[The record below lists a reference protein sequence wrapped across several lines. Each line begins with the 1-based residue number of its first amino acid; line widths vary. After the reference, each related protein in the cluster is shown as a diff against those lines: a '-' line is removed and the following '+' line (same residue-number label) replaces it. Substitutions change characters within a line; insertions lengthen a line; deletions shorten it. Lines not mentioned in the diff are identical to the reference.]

1 MLVRPMSEPIRLDKC
16 VAALFG
22 CSRGEAQQYI
32 EGGWVSV
39 DGVVVE
45 EPQTLAAA
53 PQVTLAADAVL
64 APAEPATL
72 LLHKPAGMT
81 AEAALGLA
89 APAARSSLDQAN
101 VRVLKRHFLRL
112 SAPLP
117 LEDEASGLLVLSQDG
132 RVLRRL
138 SADATS
144 IEQEFLVEVSGE
156 LRPYGMARLVHGLVY
171 QQRSLS
177 PCKVS
182 WQNEERLRFA
192 IKHVQPGQLRFMCKE
207 VGLDVVSIRRLRVG
221 RISLGKLAIGEWRYL
236 PVGERF

>member
-1 MLVRPMSEPIRLDKC
+1 MSDPIRLDKC
-16 VAALFG
+16 VAAQFG

-45 EPQTLAAA
+45 EPQALATAA
-53 PQVTLAADAVL
+53 QVMLAPDAVL
-64 APAEPATL
+64 EPAEPATL

-81 AEAALGLA
+81 ADAAVALA
-89 APAARSSLDQAN
+89 NPASRSELDNAEL
-101 VRVLKRHFLRL
+101 RVLKRHFLRL
-112 SAPLP
+112 NAPLP
-117 LEDEASGLLVLSQDG
+117 LEDDASGLLVLSQDG

-138 SADATS
+138 TADASS
-144 IEQEFLVEVSGE
+144 IEQEFLVEVRGE
-156 LRPYGMARLVHGLVY
+156 LRPYGMARLAHGLVY
-171 QQRSLS
+171 QQRSLP

-192 IKHVQPGQLRFMCKE
+192 IKHVQPGQLRYMCGE

-221 RISLGKLAIGEWRYL
+221 RVSLGKLAIGQWRYL
-236 PVGERF
+236 PTGERF

>member
-1 MLVRPMSEPIRLDKC
+1 MSDPIRLDKC
-16 VAALFG
+16 VAAQFG

-45 EPQTLAAA
+45 EPQALATAV
-53 PQVTLAADAVL
+53 QVTLAPDAVL
-64 APAEPATL
+64 EPAEPATL

-81 AEAALGLA
+81 ADAALALA
-89 APAARSSLDQAN
+89 NPASRSELDNAEL
-101 VRVLKRHFLRL
+101 RVLKRHFLRL

-117 LEDEASGLLVLSQDG
+117 LEDDASGLLVLSQDG

-138 SADATS
+138 TADASS
-144 IEQEFLVEVSGE
+144 IEQEFLVEVRGE
-156 LRPYGMARLVHGLVY
+156 LRPYGMARLAHGLVY
-171 QQRSLS
+171 QQRSLPS
-177 PCKVS
+177 CKVS

-192 IKHVQPGQLRFMCKE
+192 IKHVQPGQLRYMCGE

-221 RISLGKLAIGEWRYL
+221 RVSLGKLAIGQWRYL
-236 PVGERF
+236 PSGERF

>member
-1 MLVRPMSEPIRLDKC
+1 MSDPIRLDKC

-39 DGVVVE
+39 DGGVVE
-45 EPQTLAAA
+45 EPQALATAA
-53 PQVTLAADAVL
+53 QVTLAENAVL
-64 APAEPATL
+64 EPAEPATL
-72 LLHKPAGMT
+72 LLHKPAGMS
-81 AEAALGLA
+81 AAAALALA
-89 APAARSSLDQAN
+89 TPATRSALDQLEM
-101 VRVLKRHFLRL
+101 RVLKRHFLRL
-112 SAPLP
+112 HAPLP

-138 SADATS
+138 NADATS
-144 IEQEFLVEVSGE
+144 IEQEFLVEVRGE
-156 LRPYGMARLVHGLVY
+156 LRPYGMARLAHGLVY

-192 IKHVQPGQLRFMCKE
+192 IKHVQPGQLRYMCAE
-207 VGLDVVSIRRLRVG
+207 VGLEVVSIRRLRVG
-221 RISLGKLAIGEWRYL
+221 RVSLGKLAIGQWRYL
-236 PVGERF
+236 PTGERF

>member
-1 MLVRPMSEPIRLDKC
+1 MSDPIRLDKC
-16 VAALFG
+16 VAARFG

-45 EPQTLAAA
+45 EPQALATAA
-53 PQVTLAADAVL
+53 QVTLAENAVL
-64 APAEPATL
+64 EPAEPATL
-72 LLHKPAGMT
+72 LLHKPAGMS
-81 AEAALGLA
+81 AEAALALA
-89 APAARSSLDQAN
+89 TVETRSALDQLEM
-101 VRVLKRHFLRL
+101 RVLKRHFLRL
-112 SAPLP
+112 QAPLP
-117 LEDEASGLLVLSQDG
+117 LEDAASGLLVLSQDG

-144 IEQEFLVEVSGE
+144 IEQEFLVEVRGD
-156 LRPYGMARLVHGLVY
+156 LRPYGMARLAHGLVY

-192 IKHVQPGQLRFMCKE
+192 IKHVQPGQLRYMCGE
-207 VGLDVVSIRRLRVG
+207 VGLEVVSIRRLRVG
-221 RISLGKLAIGEWRYL
+221 RVSLGKLAIGQWRYL
-236 PVGERF
+236 PTGERF

>member
-1 MLVRPMSEPIRLDKC
+1 MSDPIRLDKC
-16 VAALFG
+16 VAAQFG

-45 EPQTLAAA
+45 EPQALATAA
-53 PQVTLAADAVL
+53 QVTLAPDAVL
-64 APAEPATL
+64 EPAEPATL

-81 AEAALGLA
+81 ADAAVALA
-89 APAARSSLDQAN
+89 NPASRSELDNAEL
-101 VRVLKRHFLRL
+101 RVLKRHFLRL
-112 SAPLP
+112 NAPLP
-117 LEDEASGLLVLSQDG
+117 LEDDASGLLVLSQDG

-138 SADATS
+138 TADASS
-144 IEQEFLVEVSGE
+144 IEQEFLVEVRGE
-156 LRPYGMARLVHGLVY
+156 LRPYGMARLAHGLVY
-171 QQRSLS
+171 QQRSLP

-192 IKHVQPGQLRFMCKE
+192 IKHVQPGQLRYMCGE

-221 RISLGKLAIGEWRYL
+221 RVSLGKLAIGQWRYL
-236 PVGERF
+236 PTGERF

>member
-1 MLVRPMSEPIRLDKC
+1 MSDPIRLDKC
-16 VAALFG
+16 VAARFG

-45 EPQTLAAA
+45 EPQALATAA
-53 PQVTLAADAVL
+53 QVTLAENAVL
-64 APAEPATL
+64 EPAEPATL
-72 LLHKPAGMT
+72 LLHKPAGMS
-81 AEAALGLA
+81 AEAALALA
-89 APAARSSLDQAN
+89 TVETRSALDQLEM
-101 VRVLKRHFLRL
+101 RVLKRHFLRL
-112 SAPLP
+112 HAPLP
-117 LEDEASGLLVLSQDG
+117 LEDAASGLLVLSQDG

-144 IEQEFLVEVSGE
+144 IEQEFLVEVRGE
-156 LRPYGMARLVHGLVY
+156 LRPYGMARLAHGLVY

-192 IKHVQPGQLRFMCKE
+192 IKHVQPGQLRYMCGE
-207 VGLDVVSIRRLRVG
+207 VGLEVVSIRRLRVG
-221 RISLGKLAIGEWRYL
+221 RVSLGKLAVGQWRYL
-236 PVGERF
+236 PTGERF

>member
-1 MLVRPMSEPIRLDKC
+1 MSDPIRLDKC

-39 DGVVVE
+39 DGAVVE
-45 EPQTLAAA
+45 EPQALATAA
-53 PQVTLAADAVL
+53 QVTLAEDAVL
-64 APAEPATL
+64 AAAEPATL
-72 LLHKPAGMT
+72 LLHKPAGMS
-81 AEAALGLA
+81 AEAALALA
-89 APAARSSLDQAN
+89 TPATRSALDQLEM
-101 VRVLKRHFLRL
+101 RVLKRHFLRL
-112 SAPLP
+112 NAPLP

-144 IEQEFLVEVSGE
+144 IEQEFLVEVRGE
-156 LRPYGMARLVHGLVY
+156 LRPYGMARLAHGLVY

-182 WQNEERLRFA
+182 W
-192 IKHVQPGQLRFMCKE
+192 
-207 VGLDVVSIRRLRVG
+207 RR
-221 RISLGKLAIGEWRYL
+221 
-236 PVGERF
+236 PP

>member
-1 MLVRPMSEPIRLDKC
+1 MSDPIRLDKC
-16 VAALFG
+16 VAAQFG

-45 EPQTLAAA
+45 EPQALATAV
-53 PQVTLAADAVL
+53 QVTLAPDAVL
-64 APAEPATL
+64 EPAEPATL

-81 AEAALGLA
+81 ADAALALA
-89 APAARSSLDQAN
+89 NPASRSELDNAEL
-101 VRVLKRHFLRL
+101 RVLKRHFLRL
-112 SAPLP
+112 SAPLQ
-117 LEDEASGLLVLSQDG
+117 LEDDASGLLVLSQDG

-138 SADATS
+138 TADASS
-144 IEQEFLVEVSGE
+144 IEQEFLVEVRGE
-156 LRPYGMARLVHGLVY
+156 LRPYGMARLAHGLVY
-171 QQRSLS
+171 QQRSLP

-192 IKHVQPGQLRFMCKE
+192 IKHVQPGQLRYMCGE

-221 RISLGKLAIGEWRYL
+221 RVSLGKLAIGQWRYL
-236 PVGERF
+236 PSGERF

>member
-1 MLVRPMSEPIRLDKC
+1 MSDPIRLDKC

-45 EPQTLAAA
+45 EPQALATAA
-53 PQVTLAADAVL
+53 QVTLAEHAVL
-64 APAEPATL
+64 EPAEPATL
-72 LLHKPAGMT
+72 LLHKPAGMS
-81 AEAALGLA
+81 AEGALALA
-89 APAARSSLDQAN
+89 TPATRSALDQLEM
-101 VRVLKRHFLRL
+101 RVLKRHFLRL
-112 SAPLP
+112 NAPLP
-117 LEDEASGLLVLSQDG
+117 LEHEASGLLVLSQDG

-144 IEQEFLVEVSGE
+144 IEQEFLVEVRGE
-156 LRPYGMARLVHGLVY
+156 LRPYGMARLAHGLVY

-192 IKHVQPGQLRFMCKE
+192 IKHVQPGQLRYMCGE
-207 VGLDVVSIRRLRVG
+207 VGLEVVSIRRLRVG
-221 RISLGKLAIGEWRYL
+221 RVSLGKLAIGEWRYL
-236 PVGERF
+236 PTGERF

>member
-1 MLVRPMSEPIRLDKC
+1 MSDPIRLDKC
-16 VAALFG
+16 VAARFG

-45 EPQTLAAA
+45 EPQALATAV
-53 PQVTLAADAVL
+53 QVTLAENAVL
-64 APAEPATL
+64 EPAEPATL
-72 LLHKPAGMT
+72 LLHKPAGMS
-81 AEAALGLA
+81 AEAALALA
-89 APAARSSLDQAN
+89 TVETRSALDQLEM
-101 VRVLKRHFLRL
+101 RVLKRHFLRL
-112 SAPLP
+112 QAPLP
-117 LEDEASGLLVLSQDG
+117 LEDAASGLLVLSQDG

-144 IEQEFLVEVSGE
+144 IEQEFLVEVRGE
-156 LRPYGMARLVHGLVY
+156 LRPYGMARLAHGLVY

-192 IKHVQPGQLRFMCKE
+192 IKHVQPGQLRYMCGE
-207 VGLDVVSIRRLRVG
+207 VGLEVVSIRRLRVG
-221 RISLGKLAIGEWRYL
+221 RVSLGKLAIGQWRYL
-236 PVGERF
+236 PTGERF

>member
-1 MLVRPMSEPIRLDKC
+1 MSEPIRLDKC

>member
-1 MLVRPMSEPIRLDKC
+1 MSDPIRLDKC
-16 VAALFG
+16 MAARFG

-45 EPQTLAAA
+45 EPQALATAA
-53 PQVTLAADAVL
+53 QVTLAENAVL
-64 APAEPATL
+64 EPAEPATL
-72 LLHKPAGMT
+72 LLHKPAGMS
-81 AEAALGLA
+81 AEAALALA
-89 APAARSSLDQAN
+89 TVETRSALDQLEM
-101 VRVLKRHFLRL
+101 RVLKRHFLRL
-112 SAPLP
+112 QAPLP
-117 LEDEASGLLVLSQDG
+117 LEDAASGLLVLSQDG

-144 IEQEFLVEVSGE
+144 IEQEFLVEVRGE
-156 LRPYGMARLVHGLVY
+156 LRPYGMARLAHGLVY

-192 IKHVQPGQLRFMCKE
+192 IKHVQPGQLRYMCGE
-207 VGLDVVSIRRLRVG
+207 VGLEVVSIRRLRVG
-221 RISLGKLAIGEWRYL
+221 RVSLGKLAIGQWRYL
-236 PVGERF
+236 PTGERF

>member
-1 MLVRPMSEPIRLDKC
+1 MSDPIRLDKC

-45 EPQTLAAA
+45 EPQALATAA
-53 PQVTLAADAVL
+53 QVTLAPDAVL
-64 APAEPATL
+64 EPAEPATL

-89 APAARSSLDQAN
+89 TPAARSDLDQSGT
-101 VRVLKRHFLRL
+101 RVLKRHFLRL
-112 SAPLP
+112 ATPLP
-117 LEDEASGLLVLSQDG
+117 VEDEASGLLVLSQDG

-138 SADATS
+138 SADAS
-144 IEQEFLVEVSGE
+144 AIEQEFLVEVRGE
-156 LRPYGMARLVHGLVY
+156 LRPYGMARLAHGLVY
-171 QQRSLS
+171 QGRSLS

-192 IKHVQPGQLRFMCKE
+192 IKHVHPGQLRHMCSE
-207 VGLDVVSIRRLRVG
+207 VGLEAVNIRRLRVG
-221 RISLGKLAIGEWRYL
+221 RVSLGKLAIGQWRYL
-236 PVGERF
+236 PAGERF

>member
-1 MLVRPMSEPIRLDKC
+1 MSEPIRLDKC

-45 EPQTLAAA
+45 EPQTLATA

-64 APAEPATL
+64 ASAEPATL

-89 APAARSSLDQAN
+89 VPAARSSLDQAN

-156 LRPYGMARLVHGLVY
+156 LRPYGMARLAHGLVY

-236 PVGERF
+236 PAGERF

>member
-1 MLVRPMSEPIRLDKC
+1 MSDPIRLDKC
-16 VAALFG
+16 VAAQFG

-45 EPQTLAAA
+45 EPQALATAA
-53 PQVTLAADAVL
+53 QVTLAPDAVL
-64 APAEPATL
+64 EPAEPATL

-81 AEAALGLA
+81 ADAALALA
-89 APAARSSLDQAN
+89 NPASRSELDNAEL
-101 VRVLKRHFLRL
+101 RVLKRHFLRL
-112 SAPLP
+112 HAPLP
-117 LEDEASGLLVLSQDG
+117 LEDDASGLLVLSQDG

-138 SADATS
+138 TADAGS
-144 IEQEFLVEVSGE
+144 IEQEFLVEVRGE
-156 LRPYGMARLVHGLVY
+156 LRPYGMARLAHGLVY
-171 QQRSLS
+171 QQRSLP

-192 IKHVQPGQLRFMCKE
+192 IKHVQPGQLRYMCGE

-221 RISLGKLAIGEWRYL
+221 RVSLGKLAIGQWRYL